1 MTALVVNIAKNE
13 KIELS
18 KYSNVSE
25 VAIGLSWE
33 ANSTPS
39 RPFDLD
45 ASVLLLNADNKLV
58 ELVFYN
64 NLRST
69 NDAVQHMGDEREGS
83 SSNSY
88 EEEISVKL
96 VNVPATI
103 QKLAVAVSIH
113 RATQLGLKFGQVRNA
128 LIDVM
133 PKGDQTIR
141 HTLSSE
147 SADKAAVI
155 IAEIIRSGD
164 NRWEVVGGGPG
175 FNDFASLLT
184 SYGAII

>member
-1 MTALVVNIAKNE
+1 MSLVVNIAKNE

-18 KYSNVSE
+18 KHSNVSE
-25 VAIGLSWE
+25 VEIGLSWE

-45 ASVLLLNADNKLV
+45 ASVLMLDANNKLL

-69 NDAVQHMGDEREGS
+69 NDAVVHNGDEREGS

-96 VNVPATI
+96 ASVPASI
-103 QKLAVAVSIH
+103 KKLAVAVSIH
-113 RATQLGLKFGQVRNA
+113 RSTQLGLKFGQVRNA

-133 PKGDQTIR
+133 PKGDTTIR

-155 IAEIIRSGD
+155 IAEIIRSD
-164 NRWEVVGGGPG
+164 NNRWEVVGGGPG
-175 FNDFASLLT
+175 FNDFSSLLT